1 MEGQPAKQMR
11 DQPRKSLVRELTPP
25 LKKGDVVERFRSLSV
40 WSKAGQRAPHK
51 PLLCLLA
58 ISKLFT
64 ENQRLI
70 PFAKI
75 EKPLRNLLREFGP
88 PRKVC
93 HPEYPFWALQNE
105 QNIWEVSSALP
116 ILKPANGL
124 PTCAALLASKAR
136 GGFQENVYNELRR
149 DEDSRARV
157 IFELLEAHFPETL
170 HEDILLTLGLSIPI
184 GVPRSNDRDPG
195 FRENVLSAYEYRCA
209 VCGFNVRIGH
219 TVVALEAAH
228 IKWHQAAGP
237 DIREN
242 GLALCSLHHKLFDR
256 GAFTIDEARCALI
269 SEKAY
274 GTEGF
279 VEHLGRFHKKP
290 LLKPNRECYRPRP
303 DFTNWHTEQVF
314 LGPARE

>member
-1 MEGQPAKQMR
+1 MRNQLQQSLAHEG
-11 DQPRKSLVRELTPP
+11 SP
-25 LKKGDVVERFRSLSV
+25 LSKKEDVANRFRSLSV
-40 WSKAGQRAPHK
+40 WRKAGQRAPHK
-51 PLLCLLA
+51 PLLCLLV

-70 PFAKI
+70 SFGKI
-75 EKPLRNLLREFGP
+75 ENPLRELLTEFGP

-105 QNIWEVSSALP
+105 KGIWEVCCALA
-116 ILKPANGL
+116 ILKPANGY
-124 PTCAALLASKAR
+124 PTPGALLASKAK
-136 GGFQENVYNELRR
+136 GGFQKDVYNELRQN
-149 DEDSRARV
+149 EDLRARV
-157 IFELLEAHFPETL
+157 ILNLLKSHFPETL
-170 HEDILLTLGLSIPI
+170 HEDILLSLGLTLPTD
-184 GVPRSNDRDPG
+184 VPRSNDRDPE
-195 FRENVLSAYEYRCA
+195 FREKVLSAYEYRCA

-219 TVVALEAAH
+219 VVVALEAAH

-290 LLKPNRECYRPRP
+290 LLKPNRECYRPKC
-303 DFTNWHTEQVF
+303 DYTKWHMEQVF
-314 LGPARE
+314 LAPARE